1 MLLLFIFLILL
12 LLYYLGQKSGKKGRK
27 KEYFPLSLP
36 ALSLL
41 ESFLF
46 SEQNG
51 RVLTGRSGLC
61 SESGSNLQTTLLTQV
76 LLHRSSPLPLP
87 ASSYTVR
94 TQEGKAQTG
103 GSSSIQFLPFLPQ
116 WKAYWGFI
124 GNGKAQFW
132 DELCILLCLPTWH
145 FTVSYCLYSLN
156 LI

>member
-1 MLLLFIFLILL
+1 MLFLILL

-46 SEQNG
+46 SEQNEQVNRQIKTVQWIG
-51 RVLTGRSGLC
+51 TYRPLCWHKYCCTGPHHCHCLPVP
-61 SESGSNLQTTLLTQV
+61 TQWG
-76 LLHRSSPLPLP
+76 
-87 ASSYTVR
+87 
-94 TQEGKAQTG
+94 TQAGKAQTG

-116 WKAYWGFI
+116 WKAYWAFT
-124 GNGKAQFW
+124 GNGKGEFW

-145 FTVSYCLYSLN
+145 LTVSYCLYSLN